1 MRNVPEDGLAGG
13 SSPVLQAGDGRRDH
27 VEILGVGDRHLGGL
41 LGGGGGG
48 HGEVWKAWR
57 VEVDWRWEGGHG
69 LK

>member
-27 VEILGVGDRHLGGL
+27 VEILGVGDWLGGL

-48 HGEVWKAWR
+48 HAEVCWVWR
-57 VEVDWRWEGGHG
+57 VEVDWWWEGGTRA
-69 LK
+69 